1 MLVGYQELYDKI
13 VELKE
18 ASQKSHTLIAKRYR
32 HAKSLTSTEEKMNTT
47 ALKKDWLAG
56 SAVIAFLG
64 ALMLAQT
71 GDHRAAFMNFPL
83 T

>member
-32 HAKSLTSTEEKMNTT
+32 HAKSLTQYGGENEHNGIEERIG
-47 ALKKDWLAG
+47 LP
-56 SAVIAFLG
+56 AV
-64 ALMLAQT
+64 
-71 GDHRAAFMNFPL
+71 P
-83 T
+83 